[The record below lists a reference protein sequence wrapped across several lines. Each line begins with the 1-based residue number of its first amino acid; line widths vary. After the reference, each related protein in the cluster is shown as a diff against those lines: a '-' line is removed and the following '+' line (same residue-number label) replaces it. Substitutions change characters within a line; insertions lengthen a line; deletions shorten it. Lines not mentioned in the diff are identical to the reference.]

1 MGKAIDLT
9 VDDVIKSRSEN
20 FNKNIKSTMRLKS
33 DLNSDVNSLEWL
45 ELIEEVCPYLD
56 NIVRTPKVALVSESE
71 VTKIEKARKT
81 SVDTVKNLSK
91 HTDYID
97 KIDPES
103 GDVLPSKLLV
113 VFREETFNT
122 YENRFIYTLI
132 LNLLRF
138 LTEKEEMLKDLKPKN
153 EKSLEYSATT
163 TNGKEKIKVDLKINT
178 TPTNLQDD
186 DEMFYDDND
195 LEKTLSTIRKRI
207 EKMKKF
213 VNSWLASE
221 LITSLEKQHAILVMP
236 PIKKTN
242 LILKNPNFQMATKLW
257 DFLYSV
263 EDGKNKSINGMDT
276 KGNNLLRGILDS
288 ASLMD
293 YYVLDSVSQDKKT
306 QKQKLCQC
314 ALLMI
319 MNQVQNAVNIL
330 LQCGIKINEQELL
343 KLLSAEMDKKKN
355 VVQIGSADI
364 KKKFQKEMDDYLS
377 KTDQYL

>member
-138 LTEKEEMLKDLKPKN
+138 LTEKEELLKDLKPKN

-178 TPTNLQDD
+178 TPTNLQD
-186 DEMFYDDND
+186 DDND

>member
-9 VDDVIKSRSEN
+9 VDEDLKGRTDN

-33 DLNSDVNSLEWL
+33 DLNRDVNSLEWL
-45 ELIEEVCPYLD
+45 EIIEEVCPYLD

-71 VTKIEKARKT
+71 VTKIEKAKKT

-138 LTEKEEMLKDLKPKN
+138 LTEKEEALKDLKPKN
-153 EKSLEYSATT
+153 EKNLEYSATT
-163 TNGKEKIKVDLKINT
+163 TNGKEKVKIDLKINT
-178 TPTNLQDD
+178 TPTNIGD
-186 DEMFYDDND
+186 DDND
-195 LEKTLSTIRKRI
+195 LEKTLNSIRKRI

-221 LITSLEKQHAILVMP
+221 LIKSLEKQHAILVMP

-257 DFLYSV
+257 DFLYSI
-263 EDGKNKSINGMDT
+263 EETKNNSINGMDT

-293 YYVLDSVSQDKKT
+293 YYVLDSVAIDKKT
-306 QKQKLCQC
+306 QKQKLVQY

-330 LQCGIKINEQELL
+330 LQCGIKISEQELL

-355 VVQIGSADI
+355 VTQIGSADI

>member
-9 VDDVIKSRSEN
+9 VDETLKTRSDN

-33 DLNSDVNSLEWL
+33 DLSSDVNSLEWL

-56 NIVRTPKVALVSESE
+56 NIVRTPKVALVSEAE
-71 VTKIEKARKT
+71 VTKIEKAKKT

-97 KIDPES
+97 KVDPET

-138 LTEKEEMLKDLKPKN
+138 LTEKEEALKDLKPKN

-178 TPTNLQDD
+178 MPTNASG
-186 DEMFYDDND
+186 DDND
-195 LEKTLSTIRKRI
+195 LEKTLNSIKKRI

-221 LITSLEKQHAILVMP
+221 LIKSLEKQHAILVMP
-236 PIKKTN
+236 PVKKTN

-257 DFLYSV
+257 NFLYSV
-263 EDGKNKSINGMDT
+263 DEPKNKNINGMDT
-276 KGNNLLRGILDS
+276 KGNNLLRGIIDS

-293 YYVLDSVSQDKKT
+293 YYVLDSVSIDKKT
-306 QKQKLCQC
+306 QREKLCQS

-330 LQCGIKINEQELL
+330 LQCGIKISEQELL
-343 KLLSAEMDKKKN
+343 KLLSAEMDKKTN
-355 VVQIGSADI
+355 VAQIGSADI

>member
-9 VDDVIKSRSEN
+9 VDENLKSRSDN
-20 FNKNIKSTMRLKS
+20 FSKNAKSTMRLKS
-33 DLNSDVNSLEWL
+33 DLSSDINSLEWL

-56 NIVRTPKVALVSESE
+56 NIVRTPKVALVSEAE
-71 VTKIEKARKT
+71 VTKIEKAKKT

-97 KIDPES
+97 KVDPET

-138 LTEKEEMLKDLKPKN
+138 LTEKKEELKDLKPRN

-178 TPTNLQDD
+178 VPTNLQG
-186 DEMFYDDND
+186 EDND
-195 LEKTLSTIRKRI
+195 LEKTLNSIRKRI

-257 DFLYSV
+257 DFLYNV
-263 EDGKNKSINGMDT
+263 EDGKNKTINGMDT

-288 ASLMD
+288 AALMD
-293 YYVLDSVSQDKKT
+293 YYVLDSVSIDRKT
-306 QKQKLCQC
+306 QKQRLCQY

-355 VVQIGSADI
+355 ATQIGSADI

-377 KTDQYL
+377 KTNQYL

>member
-9 VDDVIKSRSEN
+9 VDEELKGRSDN

-33 DLNSDVNSLEWL
+33 DLNSDINSLEWL
-45 ELIEEVCPYLD
+45 ELIEEVCPYID

-97 KIDPES
+97 KVDPET

-138 LTEKEEMLKDLKPKN
+138 LTEKEELLKDLKPKN

-178 TPTNLQDD
+178 TPTNLQG
-186 DEMFYDDND
+186 EDND
-195 LEKTLSTIRKRI
+195 LEKTLNTIRKRI

-257 DFLYSV
+257 DFLYNV

-293 YYVLDSVSQDKKT
+293 YYVLDSVSIDKKT
-306 QKQKLCQC
+306 QRQKLCQC

-355 VVQIGSADI
+355 VAQIGSADI

-377 KTDQYL
+377 KKDQYL

>member
-9 VDDVIKSRSEN
+9 VDEQIKERCDSFS
-20 FNKNIKSTMRLKS
+20 KNIKSTMRLKS
-33 DLNSDVNSLEWL
+33 DLSSDINSLEWL

-56 NIVRTPKVALVSESE
+56 NIVRAPKVALVSEAE
-71 VTKIEKARKT
+71 VTKIEKAKKT

-97 KIDPES
+97 KIDPET

-132 LNLLRF
+132 LNLLRY
-138 LTEKEEMLKDLKPKN
+138 LTEKEELLKDLKPKN

-178 TPTNLQDD
+178 TPTNTL
-186 DEMFYDDND
+186 DEDND
-195 LEKTLSTIRKRI
+195 LEKTLNSIKKRI

-257 DFLYSV
+257 NFLYSV
-263 EDGKNKSINGMDT
+263 EESKNKNINGMDT
-276 KGNNLLRGILDS
+276 KGNNLIRGILDS

-293 YYVLDSVSQDKKT
+293 YYVIDSVSIDKKN
-306 QKQKLCQC
+306 QREKLCQYS
-314 ALLMI
+314 LLMI

-330 LQCGIKINEQELL
+330 LQCGIKISEQELL

-355 VVQIGSADI
+355 AAQIGSMDI

-377 KTDQYL
+377 KKDQYL

>member
-1 MGKAIDLT
+1 MGKAISLT
-9 VDDVIKSRSEN
+9 VDENLKTKSSN
-20 FNKNIKSTMRLKS
+20 FIKNIKSGMNIKS
-33 DLNSDVNSLEWL
+33 DLSSDINSLEWL
-45 ELIEEVCPYLD
+45 EIIEEVCPYLD

-81 SVDTVKNLSK
+81 SVDTVKDLSK

-97 KIDPES
+97 KIDPET

-153 EKSLEYSATT
+153 EKTLEYSASTS
-163 TNGKEKIKVDLKINT
+163 NGKERVKVDFKIST
-178 TPTNLQDD
+178 KPTRLT
-186 DEMFYDDND
+186 DEDND
-195 LEKTLSTIRKRI
+195 LEKEINSVKKRI

-257 DFLYSV
+257 DFLYNV
-263 EDGKNKSINGMDT
+263 DNGDNKNINGLSSNGDDI
-276 KGNNLLRGILDS
+276 LRSILDDS
-288 ASLMD
+288 FLMD
-293 YYVLDSVSQDKKT
+293 YYVLDSVSINKKDQKDKICKY
-306 QKQKLCQC
+306 

-319 MNQVQNAVNIL
+319 MNQVQRAVDIL
-330 LQCGIKINEQELL
+330 LKNGIKITEQELM
-343 KLLSAEMDKKKN
+343 KLLSAEIDKKTN
-355 VVQIGSADI
+355 ITQIGSNDI
-364 KKKFQKEMDDYLS
+364 KKKFQKEMDDYLA
-377 KTDQYL
+377 KANQYL

>member
-178 TPTNLQDD
+178 TPTNLQD
-186 DEMFYDDND
+186 DDND

>member
-9 VDDVIKSRSEN
+9 VDEELKGRSDN

-33 DLNSDVNSLEWL
+33 DLNSDINSLEWL
-45 ELIEEVCPYLD
+45 ELIEEVCPYID

-97 KIDPES
+97 KVDPET

-138 LTEKEEMLKDLKPKN
+138 LTEKEELLKDLKPKN

-163 TNGKEKIKVDLKINT
+163 TNGKEKIKVDLRINT
-178 TPTNLQDD
+178 TPTNLQG
-186 DEMFYDDND
+186 EDND
-195 LEKTLSTIRKRI
+195 LEKTLNTIRKRI

-257 DFLYSV
+257 DFLYNV

-293 YYVLDSVSQDKKT
+293 YYVLDSVSIDKKT
-306 QKQKLCQC
+306 QRQKLCQC

-355 VVQIGSADI
+355 VAQIGSADI

-377 KTDQYL
+377 KKDQYL